1 MKIEFDTDINGYHEA
16 RKFKLLIDGI
26 LARENLDASLTSF
39 AEGIR
44 SQLAEFINNP
54 EFAEFDIDAHD
65 AKYVASHDES
75 AGEGIARFL
84 RHFMGPSRRELEL
97 SKQRLE
103 LIARAERAE
112 SSAFSALSETADI
125 GRERDELKARLK
137 ELEAELAKTHQNS

>member
-16 RKFKLLIDGI
+16 RKFKLLVDGI
-26 LARENLDASLTSF
+26 LARENIDASLKSF

-44 SQLAEFINNP
+44 SQLAEFISKP
-54 EFAEFDIDAHD
+54 EFAEFDADDHN

-75 AGEGIARFL
+75 AGEGIARFF

-97 SKQRLE
+97 SKQRQE

-125 GRERDELKARLK
+125 GRERDDLKAMVK
-137 ELEAELAKTHQNS
+137 QLEAELAKTR